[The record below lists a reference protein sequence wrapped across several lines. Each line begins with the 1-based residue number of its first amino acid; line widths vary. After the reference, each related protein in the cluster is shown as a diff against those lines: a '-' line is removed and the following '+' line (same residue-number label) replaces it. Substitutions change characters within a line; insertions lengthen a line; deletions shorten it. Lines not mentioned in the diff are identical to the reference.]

1 MPRFFWV
8 HQELLRL
15 EMVYPGDFRAQQDA
29 AVDYKHVHR
38 FTERE

>member
-1 MPRFFWV
+1 MPRFWV

-15 EMVYPGDFRAQQDA
+15 EMVYPGAFRAHQDS
-29 AVDYKHVHR
+29 AVDCKQVHR

>member
-29 AVDYKHVHR
+29 AVDYKPVHR